1 MRLALYEPDIP
12 QNAGAIL
19 RLAACFAI
27 GVDIIE
33 PCGFLLDDKRFKRS
47 GMDYLDHVKIL
58 RHGSW
63 EKFRR
68 AHMVRGG
75 RLVLLTTRGETTH
88 LDFAFK
94 PDDILLLGRETSGV
108 PAVVRAACDGRVRI
122 PMAPGLRSLN
132 VAMAAAIG
140 LGEAL
145 RQTGGFPKTAA
156 PPTPAA
162 QPAG

>member
-1 MRLALYEPDIP
+1 MRIALYEPDIP
-12 QNAGAIL
+12 QNAGSIL
-19 RLAACFAI
+19 RLAACFGI

-33 PCGFLLDDKRFKRS
+33 PCGFLLDDKRFRRA

-75 RLVLLTTRGETTH
+75 RLVLLTTRGEISH
-88 LDFAFK
+88 FHFAFR
-94 PDDILLLGRETSGV
+94 PDDILLFGRETSGV
-108 PAVVRAACDGRVRI
+108 PAAVRAACDARVRI
-122 PMAPGLRSLN
+122 PMAAGLRSLN
-132 VAMAAAIG
+132 VAAAAAIAV
-140 LGEAL
+140 GEAL
-145 RQTGGFPKTAA
+145 RQTGGFPATA
-156 PPTPAA
+156 PPAP

>member
-1 MRLALYEPDIP
+1 MRIALYEPDIP
-12 QNAGAIL
+12 QNAAAIL
-19 RLAACFAI
+19 RLAACFGL

-33 PCGFLLDDKRFKRS
+33 PCGFLLDDKRFKRT
-47 GMDYLDHVKIL
+47 GMDYLDHVKIQ

-75 RLVLLTTRGETTH
+75 RLVLLTTRGEATH

-94 PDDILLLGRETSGV
+94 PDDILLFGRETSGV
-108 PAVVRAACDGRVRI
+108 PAVVRGACDGRVRI

-132 VAMAAAIG
+132 VASAAAIATA
-140 LGEAL
+140 EAL
-145 RQTGGFPKTAA
+145 RQTGGFAAMAA
-156 PPTPAA
+156 PAP